1 MREED
6 SLTNVRLAGAA
17 AALGACF
24 ALSPTLTSPAWADV
38 PKARIEGVTDD
49 ALRERLTLAVGV
61 SADPPASR
69 FEARRRARDA
79 AEDAVKSL
87 RSEGYYGHVVE
98 PDVSDGETPEAVLRI
113 TPGPRFVFG
122 DTAIAWQGDPPAG
135 EARTAALAVT
145 GLARGA
151 PGRAETVVEAEGRTI
166 AALTARGYADARVT
180 PREVIVD
187 HATGTVQP
195 TYKLAAGPLVKLNGV
210 QLGTVGRT
218 DPEWIVSLAP
228 WTPGEVYNPD
238 DVAELERRLL
248 DTGVYDTVTVA
259 LAPPAQT
266 TADGLRPIVVSL
278 ADRPRRTLEI
288 GAGYS
293 SSEGVGFEA
302 EYARYNQFG
311 RADTL
316 RLLTVLAQIER
327 RLQAELSLPHFRQ
340 PGRTLRLG
348 AEAFQDETN
357 AYDETGLGVRA
368 DIERR
373 IGKTTYFNYGLRL
386 DISQTAEQGQE
397 RNFAAL
403 TGLGGFSLD
412 RSSDPLDP
420 VNGWRI
426 ESRVEPTVLTGD
438 SSLAFLRANTQV
450 SAYLPFGEEQQTGAR
465 RPGSSGRDRRWRN
478 PAVPAGR
485 RFYAGG
491 GGSVRGYEFQAIGP
505 RYADGTPRGGL
516 SLLEGSLELRRRS
529 FGDAGIR
536 RALGG
541 VVVHRRGHGRRGRD
555 PGHGR
560 AEGGGGFG
568 VRFDVGFAPIP
579 GRPRVPAQQGGGRV
593 ALPDLPQHRAGVL
606 TDASIQTAPVARRRR
621 RTGRRVAVGLLVVL
635 ALLVALAVAGALTI
649 RTGRGRSSGCARSPT
664 CWTASA
670 SAGSGRLEVSGV
682 KGDVFGDFTGRALRH
697 RRSRR
702 RLARGSRRARGLE
715 PARAA
720 QPPLPR
726 RAD

>member
-450 SAYLPFGEEQQTGAR
+450 SAYLPFGEEQQTVLA
-465 RPGSSGRDRRWRN
+465 GRVRVGVIAGGEI

-541 VVVHRRGHGRRGRD
+541 VVFIDAGTVGED
-555 PGHGR
+555 EIPGTDELK
-560 AEGGGGFG
+560 AAVGFG
-568 VRFDVGFAPIP
+568 VRFDVGFAPI
-579 GRPRVPAQQGGGRV
+579 
-593 ALPDLPQHRAGVL
+593 RAI
-606 TDASIQTAPVARRRR
+606 S
-621 RTGRRVAVGLLVVL
+621 
-635 ALLVALAVAGALTI
+635 
-649 RTGRGRSSGCARSPT
+649 
-664 CWTASA
+664 
-670 SAGSGRLEVSGV
+670 
-682 KGDVFGDFTGRALRH
+682 
-697 RRSRR
+697 RSRSTR
-702 RLARGSRRARGLE
+702 RKGESPFQIYLSIGQAF
-715 PARAA
+715 
-720 QPPLPR
+720 
-726 RAD
+726 

>member
-1 MREED
+1 M
-6 SLTNVRLAGAA
+6 TNVRLAGAA
-17 AALGACF
+17 AALGACV
-24 ALSPTLTSPAWADV
+24 ALSPTLSSPALADV
-38 PKARIEGVTDD
+38 PKARIDGVSDD
-49 ALRERLTLAVGV
+49 ALRERLQTAVGV

-87 RSEGYYGHVVE
+87 RSEGYYGYVVE
-98 PDVSDGETPEAVLRI
+98 PDVSDGESPEAVLRI

-122 DTAIAWQGDPPAG
+122 DTAIAWQGEPPAA

-166 AALTARGYADARVT
+166 AALTARGYADARVS

-187 HATGTVQP
+187 HATTTVQP
-195 TYKLAAGPLVKLNGV
+195 TYKLVAGPLVKLNGV

-228 WTPGEVYNPD
+228 WTPGEVYDPG

-248 DTGVYDTVTVA
+248 DTGVYDSVTVS
-259 LAPPAQT
+259 LAPPAQN
-266 TADGLRPIVVSL
+266 TAEGLRPIIVSL

-293 SSEGVGFEA
+293 SSEGVGVEA

-316 RLLTVLAQIER
+316 TLNTVLAQIER

-357 AYDETGLGVRA
+357 AYDETGLGIRA

-373 IGKTTYFNYGLRL
+373 IGKTTYFNYGLRF
-386 DISQTAEQGQE
+386 DVSQTVEQGQE

-438 SSLAFLRANTQV
+438 ASLLFVRANTQV
-450 SAYLPFGEEQQTGAR
+450 SAYLPFGEEQQTVLA
-465 RPGSSGRDRRWRN
+465 GRVRVGVIAGGEI

-505 RYADGTPRGGL
+505 RYADNTPQGGL

-541 VVVHRRGHGRRGRD
+541 VVFLDAGTVGED
-555 PGHGR
+555 EIPGTDELK
-560 AEGGGGFG
+560 AAVGFG
-568 VRFDVGFAPIP
+568 VRYDLGFAPI
-579 GRPRVPAQQGGGRV
+579 
-593 ALPDLPQHRAGVL
+593 
-606 TDASIQTAPVARRRR
+606 
-621 RTGRRVAVGLLVVL
+621 
-635 ALLVALAVAGALTI
+635 
-649 RTGRGRSSGCARSPT
+649 
-664 CWTASA
+664 
-670 SAGSGRLEVSGV
+670 
-682 KGDVFGDFTGRALRH
+682 
-697 RRSRR
+697 
-702 RLARGSRRARGLE
+702 
-715 PARAA
+715 
-720 QPPLPR
+720 
-726 RAD
+726 RADLAFPLNKEDGESPFQIYLSIGQAF